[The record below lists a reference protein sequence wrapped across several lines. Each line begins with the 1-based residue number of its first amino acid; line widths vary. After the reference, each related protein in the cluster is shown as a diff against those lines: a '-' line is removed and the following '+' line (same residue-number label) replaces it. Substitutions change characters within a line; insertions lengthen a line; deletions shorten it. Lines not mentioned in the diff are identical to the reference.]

1 MSVIVNL
8 LSEVNLVKKNLFCG
22 MLLSLFLILPVLAHD
37 LFLKPDRFFA
47 KVNENILIS
56 VMNGTFQKSE
66 GAVAFARL
74 TDVRVIDPSGKQTN
88 PKETDFTKNETTAF
102 LNFKPA
108 EAGNYVVGLSTG
120 WRENAL
126 AAKEFNEYLTL
137 EGIPDV
143 LENRKR
149 DKELDKD
156 ARYRYSKY
164 VKTILQIGDKQTDSY
179 KTALGYA
186 VEMIPQQNPYQ
197 LKRGQTIEVLCL
209 KDGKPLVGQT
219 VLTGRE
225 LGGKL
230 AAEKA
235 LRSDS
240 KGIIKIK
247 LDGAGKW
254 YAKFINMVKI
264 DDPNLNYES
273 KWATLTFEIK

>member
-1 MSVIVNL
+1 MKKKIVSFLLVGALAASSV
-8 LSEVNLVKKNLFCG
+8 F
-22 MLLSLFLILPVLAHD
+22 AHD
-37 LFLKPDRFFA
+37 LFLKPDKFFA
-47 KVNENILIS
+47 RVNEKILIG
-56 VMNGTFQKSE
+56 VFNGTFQKSE
-66 GAVAFARL
+66 GAVSFQRL
-74 TDVRVIDPSGKQTN
+74 TDVSVVSPTGARTN

-102 LNFKPA
+102 LNFTPQ

-120 WRENAL
+120 WRENQL

-149 DKELDKD
+149 DRELDKD

-164 VKTILQIGDKQTDSY
+164 VKTILQVGDRESDSY

-186 VEMIPQQNPYQ
+186 VEMIPQANPYK
-197 LKRGQTIEVLCL
+197 LKKGATIEILCL

-225 LGGKL
+225 TGGKL
-230 AAEKA
+230 AAEKSI
-235 LRSDS
+235 RSDA
-240 KGIIKIK
+240 KGVIKIK
-247 LDGAGKW
+247 LDEAGKW

-264 DDPNLNYES
+264 DDPKLNYES

>member
-1 MSVIVNL
+1 MKRNFLMGL
-8 LSEVNLVKKNLFCG
+8 LLCSA
-22 MLLSLFLILPVLAHD
+22 LILPVFAHD

-47 KVNENILIS
+47 KVDENILIS

-74 TDVRVIDPSGKQTN
+74 TFVIVIAPSGVRES
-88 PKETDFTKNETTAF
+88 PKEADFTKNETTAF
-102 LNFKPA
+102 LNFKPS
-108 EAGNYVVGLSTG
+108 ESGNYVVGLSTA

-197 LKRGQTIEVLCL
+197 LKKGQTIEILCL

-225 LGGKL
+225 LDGKL

-247 LDGAGKW
+247 LGSAGKW

>member
-1 MSVIVNL
+1 MKKKIVSFLLVSAFAASSV
-8 LSEVNLVKKNLFCG
+8 F
-22 MLLSLFLILPVLAHD
+22 AHD
-37 LFLKPDRFFA
+37 LFLKPDKFFA
-47 KVNENILIS
+47 KVNEKILIG
-56 VMNGTFQKSE
+56 VFNGTFQKSE
-66 GAVAFARL
+66 GAVSFQRL
-74 TDVRVIDPSGKQTN
+74 TDVSVVSPTGARTN
-88 PKETDFTKNETTAF
+88 PRETDFTKNETTAF
-102 LNFKPA
+102 LNFTPQ

-120 WRENAL
+120 WRENQL

-149 DKELDKD
+149 DRELDKD

-164 VKTILQIGDKQTDSY
+164 VKTILQVGDRESDSY

-186 VEMIPQQNPYQ
+186 VEMIPQANPYK
-197 LKRGQTIEVLCL
+197 LKKGATIEILCL

-225 LGGKL
+225 TSGKL
-230 AAEKA
+230 AAEKSI
-235 LRSDS
+235 RSDA
-240 KGIIKIK
+240 KGVIKIK
-247 LDGAGKW
+247 LDEAGKW

-264 DDPNLNYES
+264 DDPKLNYES

>member
-1 MSVIVNL
+1 MKRNF
-8 LSEVNLVKKNLFCG
+8 LVSG
-22 MLLSLFLILPVLAHD
+22 MLLLFLMLPVLGHD
-37 LFLKPDRFFA
+37 LFLKPEHFFA

-74 TDVRVIDPSGKQTN
+74 TDVSVIAPSGGRTS
-88 PKETDFTKNETTAF
+88 PKEADFTKNETTAF

-108 EAGNYVVGLSTG
+108 EVGNYIVGLSTA

-149 DKELDKD
+149 DKELEKD

-179 KTALGYA
+179 KTALGYV

-197 LKRGQTIEVLCL
+197 LKKGKTIEILCL

-225 LGGKL
+225 IDGKL
-230 AAEKA
+230 APEKA

-247 LDGAGKW
+247 LEGAGKW
-254 YAKFINMVKI
+254 YAKFINMVKVNA
-264 DDPNLNYES
+264 PNLNYES